1 MTEDDYYE
9 MHRDIIKDDQI
20 LHTPNPGRPITL
32 NPDDHHMIVS
42 AMRYAQGR
50 NNYVVGRTTRFVI
63 DHWDSLSD
71 RTRHVLT
78 RDAGLDLHMR
88 QEETPDQ
95 AAHYRRTNPNWEAYL
110 DHLERTQ
117 Q

>member
-9 MHRDIIKDDQI
+9 MHRDIVKDDAI

-63 DHWDSLSD
+63 DHWEDLSD
-71 RTRHVLT
+71 RTRHILT
-78 RDAGLDLHMR
+78 RDAGLDLQMR
-88 QEETPDQ
+88 REEPLADTI
-95 AAHYRRTNPNWEAYL
+95 HNLRTAPEWETYL
-110 DHLERTQ
+110 DHIERNQ
-117 Q
+117 K